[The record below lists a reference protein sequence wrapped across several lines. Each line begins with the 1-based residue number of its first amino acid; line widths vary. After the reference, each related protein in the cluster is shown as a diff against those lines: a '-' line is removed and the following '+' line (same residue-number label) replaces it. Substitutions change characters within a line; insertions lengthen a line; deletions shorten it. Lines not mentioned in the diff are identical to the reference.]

1 MSETV
6 QSYLGLIPGVFSK
19 FLWFKRGSWYFHFC
33 FLIVFKRER
42 GYYKQWCLYNKIRG
56 YLRWYCQLKIG
67 SRCLCWITNWLR
79 SGEKG
84 WKELKLGLDELKSR
98 PWAYHEIWSHH
109 QHVTPSIESQYF
121 TVCNFFK
128 SYLIIERCL
137 IQWFCRE
144 IYNFES
150 HWRFENWQNSKVKIE
165 PSSNV

>member
-1 MSETV
+1 MKLFDFVRNCSIISTLD
-6 QSYLGLIPGVFSK
+6 SGNFSK
-19 FLWFKRGSWYFHFC
+19 VFLFICGSWYFC
-33 FLIVFKRER
+33 FRIFIVFKRE
-42 GYYKQWCLYNKIRG
+42 GDYYKQWCLCNRILG

-121 TVCNFFK
+121 TDCNFFQI
-128 SYLIIERCL
+128 L
-137 IQWFCRE
+137 
-144 IYNFES
+144 S
-150 HWRFENWQNSKVKIE
+150 HNWTMLNWMILPRNLQFSR
-165 PSSNV
+165 